1 MRVGF
6 IGLGRMGQGMAGR
19 ILHGGHDLGV
29 YNRTSEKAADLV
41 SAGARLAESIAEAS
55 RDREIVVTMVANDA
69 VLEEVVL
76 GLDGIRDALPAGA
89 IHMTMGTHGVT
100 TVTALAA
107 AHAEA
112 AQTLVAAPVLGRPDL
127 AATGELGIVAA
138 GPPEAV
144 DRCRPL
150 LKLIGRRTFEAGER
164 AENATSVKLANNF
177 VLGCAIEVMGEA
189 FALVRKYDVAPEV
202 LYDVMVDG
210 LFAAPAYKVYG
221 KIIIDQDFDRAGFT
235 AALGV
240 KDANLVMAAAD
251 HARVPMPSLN
261 VWRDRLVSALAHG
274 DGDKDWAIMAR
285 EQARAS
291 GLD

>member
-19 ILHGGHDLGV
+19 ILHGGHDLAV

>member
-19 ILHGGHDLGV
+19 ILHGGHDLAV

-41 SAGARLAESIAEAS
+41 AAGARLAESIAEAS

-112 AQTLVAAPVLGRPDL
+112 AQSLVAAPVLGRPDL
-127 AATGELGIVAA
+127 AASGELGIVAA

-150 LKLIGRRTFEAGER
+150 LELIGRRTFEAGER

-221 KIIIDQDFDRAGFT
+221 KIMIDQDYDRAGFT

-251 HARVPMPSLN
+251 LARVPMPSLN

-291 GLD
+291 GLE

>member
-19 ILHGGHDLGV
+19 ILHGGHDLAV

-41 SAGARLAESIAEAS
+41 AAGARLAESIAEAC

-76 GLDGIRDALPAGA
+76 GPDGVRDALPAGA
-89 IHMTMGTHGVT
+89 IHLTMGTHGVT
-100 TVTALAA
+100 TVTALGS
-107 AHAEA
+107 AHSESG
-112 AQTLVAAPVLGRPDL
+112 QVLVAAPVLGRPDL
-127 AATGELGIVAA
+127 AASGALGIVAA
-138 GPPEAV
+138 GSPGAV
-144 DRCRPL
+144 DGCRPL
-150 LKLIGRRTFEAGER
+150 FELIGRRTFEAGER
-164 AENATSVKLANNF
+164 PENAAAVKLANNF

-221 KIIIDQDFDRAGFT
+221 KIMIDQDFDRAGFT

-285 EQARAS
+285 EQALAS
-291 GLD
+291 GLE